1 MSLRCHSC
9 VVHRRGLVI
18 LSAKEYHITFFQNC
32 CHFFYDALFT
42 NNFLYIFYIYTIN
55 VSKCI
60 ENYTLKLPYIISLDL
75 ILNTIT
81 FYVTLPSYLK
91 KKKPRPFTLLSSS
104 FLYHFTSFA
113 VILSTGVVYHEKK
126 KTKKHT
132 HVAFRNSEKSRDLG
146 VDHDRGSQRRIRSFV
161 DGWRGN
167 SGHIRYQ
174 GPDEGFSDVV
184 SGTLGTEKGRE
195 AGIK

>member
-1 MSLRCHSC
+1 MRSPSAWA
-9 VVHRRGLVI
+9 GY

-32 CHFFYDALFT
+32 CHFLYDAPFT
-42 NNFLYIFYIYTIN
+42 NNFLYIFYVYTFN

-81 FYVTLPSYLK
+81 FYVALPSYLNK
-91 KKKPRPFTLLSSS
+91 KKKTKTIHTSSQLFSLPFHQLRRHPIYRGSL
-104 FLYHFTSFA
+104 
-113 VILSTGVVYHEKK
+113 HEKK

-146 VDHDRGSQRRIRSFV
+146 VDHDRESQRRIRSFV